1 MNMKRTAILLSA
13 LGLLGTG
20 LAVQAMPHDQMSSG
34 SVPACCDPAN
44 GGGHAGH
51 GMSGMNPHHGMMM
64 SGMNHADMAKLTPMQ
79 QELMQG
85 MNQMHGAMH
94 DGMTH
99 KNPDA
104 AFSAGMIPHHQ
115 GAIAMAEVELKY
127 GKDPEMR
134 KLAQAIIDAQGPEI
148 ARMNDWIIKH
158 PNAMKEKAKSHADM
172 LPMHQELFAGMTAM
186 HAGMMKGMMQAD
198 ADVAFAAGM
207 IPHHQGAVDMAKV
220 ELKYGKDADM
230 KKLAEEIIAAQGP
243 EIEQM
248 SKWLEARGID
258 PAQFMMK

>member
-1 MNMKRTAILLSA
+1 MNIKRTALILSA
-13 LGLLGTG
+13 LGLLGT
-20 LAVQAMPHDQMSSG
+20 AAVVQAMPHHGAAASDIA
-34 SVPACCDPAN
+34 PCCADGQPMQGHMMDGQN
-44 GGGHAGH
+44 GH
-51 GMSGMNPHHGMMM
+51 MMM
-64 SGMNHADMAKLTPMQ
+64 DHGGMHGQQLSPMH

-85 MNQMHGAMH
+85 MDEMHRAMH
-94 DGMTH
+94 DGMT
-99 KNPDA
+99 NINADA

-148 ARMNDWIIKH
+148 ERMNKWLDQN
-158 PNAMKEKAKSHADM
+158 PDATKEKAKGHADM
-172 LPMHQELFAGMTAM
+172 LPMHQELFDGMTAM
-186 HAGMMKGMMQAD
+186 HDGMMKGMMMED

-207 IPHHQGAVDMAKV
+207 IPHHMGAVDMAKV

-230 KKLAEEIIAAQGP
+230 KKLAQEIIDAQGP

-248 SKWLEARGID
+248 TKWLEARGID
-258 PAQFMMK
+258 AKQFKY